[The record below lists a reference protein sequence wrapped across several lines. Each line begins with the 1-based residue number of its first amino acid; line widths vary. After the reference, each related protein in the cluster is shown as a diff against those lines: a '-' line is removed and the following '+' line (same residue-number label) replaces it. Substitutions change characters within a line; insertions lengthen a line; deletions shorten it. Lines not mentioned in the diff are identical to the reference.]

1 MRSAVAGEVI
11 SGPRVRSVT
20 CQAICLSPSFGLA
33 WRRRSSV
40 GCCDRGGLFRCHH
53 ASRRAIK
60 IDANGTFDMRVVST
74 EIFFEERGDGNGTA
88 EAKSREGHA

>member
-1 MRSAVAGEVI
+1 MARGERWDMAGY
-11 SGPRVRSVT
+11 PRRPPY
-20 CQAICLSPSFGLA
+20 PSFGLA
-33 WRRRSSV
+33 CRRRSSV